1 MPIRD
6 KHENRVETT
15 KRRCL
20 EKFFCETTRCT
31 HTQRSQGIQD
41 QKNNYDG
48 RGGVHEKPVKHKT
61 ALHETASL
69 LESSVLLL
77 LCLLEL
83 RQEGPDL
90 AEQLELPAALVGPVL
105 RRGRSLPD
113 EPEEPEE
120 AAET

>member
-1 MPIRD
+1 MYAY
-6 KHENRVETT
+6 T
-15 KRRCL
+15 KISRNSRS
-20 EKFFCETTRCT
+20 EKQLRWP
-31 HTQRSQGIQD
+31 G
-41 QKNNYDG
+41 
-48 RGGVHEKPVKHKT
+48 GGVHEKPVKHKT

>member
-1 MPIRD
+1 MKTEWKRPSVAALKSFSAKLHDVRIHKDLKEFKIR
-6 KHENRVETT
+6 KTT
-15 KRRCL
+15 
-20 EKFFCETTRCT
+20 TMA
-31 HTQRSQGIQD
+31 G
-41 QKNNYDG
+41 
-48 RGGVHEKPVKHKT
+48 GGVHEKPVKHKT